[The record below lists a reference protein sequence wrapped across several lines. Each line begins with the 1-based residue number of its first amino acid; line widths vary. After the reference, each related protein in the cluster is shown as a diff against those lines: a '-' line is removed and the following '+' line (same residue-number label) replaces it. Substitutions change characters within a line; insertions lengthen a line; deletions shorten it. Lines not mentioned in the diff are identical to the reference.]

1 MKILLTGGTG
11 FIGQAFIG
19 AALEHDHEVLALV
32 RPGKFPPAG
41 LRDRVR
47 WATGSMD
54 APPWKTISDFC
65 PDSLVHAAWI
75 TTPGAYWESSENH
88 QWLEWSR
95 SFIQRL
101 RALGPVHIVGLG
113 SCAEYQLG
121 SQPMSET
128 LTPIAPATNYGRCK
142 DALRCWLDTEAVAQS
157 SGHCWAR
164 VFYPYGPGEDPA
176 RLCSV
181 AIRRLRLGQPV
192 ENRAP
197 QRISDYI
204 FIEDLATAL
213 VSLVESRYQGTI
225 NLGTGHGVSVEQ
237 IVQTIA
243 TELGVPAL
251 MDVPVAARGKP
262 LECVVANAARLRGL
276 GWQPRFDLQAGIK
289 RMISSVP
296 PP

>member
-11 FIGQAFIG
+11 FIGQAFLG
-19 AALEHDHEVLALV
+19 AALEHGHEVLALV
-32 RPGKFPPAG
+32 RPGKLPPAG

-54 APPWKTISDFC
+54 APPWEAISEFG

-95 SFIQRL
+95 SFIRRL
-101 RALGPVHIVGLG
+101 RTLRPVHVVALG

-121 SQPMSET
+121 SEPMSET
-128 LTPIAPATNYGRCK
+128 LTPIAPSTNYGRCK
-142 DALRCWLDTEAVAQS
+142 DALRCWLDTEVVAQNS
-157 SGHCWAR
+157 RHCWAR

-181 AIRRLRLGQPV
+181 AIRRLRLGLPV

-197 QRISDYI
+197 HRISDYI

-213 VSLVESRYQGTI
+213 VLLVESGHQGTI

-237 IVQTIA
+237 IVRAIA
-243 TELGVPAL
+243 TELGVPPL
-251 MDVPVAARGKP
+251 IDVPAAARGKP
-262 LECVVANAARLRGL
+262 LECVVADATRLRAL
-276 GWQPRFDLQAGIK
+276 GWRPQVSIAEGVTRLIEHLKP
-289 RMISSVP
+289 
-296 PP
+296 